1 MSTTLKADPTPA
13 AGVLAN
19 VYTRLGRTLRV
30 PLRGASAAGGADC
43 VRHPEQQFMRW
54 FNRQVA
60 ANPAFAAQ
68 VKSILLVVSREQCV
82 SCQQALVR
90 FLSRFNLGNR
100 LRLLAT
106 DPAPGC
112 GCTQCQKQGE
122 TGQEHEEEAM
132 SAEMSRWRM
141 PTRSAAFLRAPGR
154 GAQPGGAQVSRLVR
168 PLRRRSGLVRTL
180 VRPGLLG
187 YQLDASTAPTAPAPS
202 QSAACAA
209 PGEARPTLRFGA
221 RGEYVKY
228 MQCRLNF
235 HKVSLSQPL
244 VEDGVWGPK
253 TQAAVRSFQQGRGLA
268 VDTVVGPQTWA
279 QLDASSAVTTPI
291 IPTPTT
297 GGTPTPTPG
306 GTTDLEKV
314 RFRNATEIN
323 AFFRARTGQDF
334 VDWFR
339 SKVGGRGAWVRIWQG
354 KTLAVTMP
362 GTADVK
368 AGFQQF
374 WDGIPLVFNSD
385 TVNFAQFAALQSVLI
400 NETGGTMRPIAE
412 AVGIAGHPGLAY
424 AFNKIPGLKASYNGG
439 NNKTA
444 LALFNDPAFLQAHG
458 QKPLGQRLAN
468 TQDGRWGGVAYPAKD
483 YPTSTDSAITG
494 FVQEADFYK
503 FRGRGYIQI
512 TWRNA
517 YQWLIP
523 SVQNYNGSDPII
535 QRYRAQ
541 WQGLSLDAVATR
553 SSNADWN
560 ALFMQSPEF
569 ALGALKIFFG
579 HKSDSI
585 NRVQVG
591 NWPSVRQV
599 ACDVM
604 CTPSYKDLFEQRV
617 KQIFNTLGTA
627 PVPTGPPPGPVPGG
641 GVPQPTPATGTTEA
655 AQREAIVAN
664 ALAMMA
670 EPTIEGKS
678 KGADGFR
685 KGWQKLK
692 VIFETAAPDYIRAGW
707 EENNLKRSTAVSNTA
722 GIPHWCGIF
731 ALWAHRA
738 AGLNVGT
745 WKIGKGIGANPAFRS
760 IPAAQVKKGDVGYIN
775 QPYQHHFIVREVYP
789 DGTIDTIDGNS
800 AATSTIS
807 TKSRVPKKSI
817 SLFFSA
823 F

>member
-1 MSTTLKADPTPA
+1 
-13 AGVLAN
+13 
-19 VYTRLGRTLRV
+19 V

-68 VKSILLVVSREQCV
+68 VKSILLVVNREQCV

-90 FLSRFNLGNR
+90 FLSRFNLGSR

-106 DPAPGC
+106 APAPGC

-122 TGQEHEEEAM
+122 TGPEHEEEAM
-132 SAEMSRWRM
+132 STEVGRWRM
-141 PTRSAAFLRAPGR
+141 PTRAATFRRAPGR
-154 GAQPGGAQVSRLVR
+154 GAQPMGAHVNRLVR
-168 PLRRRSGLVRTL
+168 PLRRRSRLVRTL

-187 YQLDASTAPTAPAPS
+187 YQLDALTAGTAPAPP
-202 QSAACAA
+202 QPAACAA

-235 HKVSLSQPL
+235 HQVNLSQPL
-244 VEDGVWGPK
+244 VADGVWGPK
-253 TQAAVRSFQQGRGLA
+253 TQAAVRSFQQGKGLV
-268 VDTVVGPQTWA
+268 VDAIVGPKTWT
-279 QLDASSAVTTPI
+279 QLDAGVPVKPEIPPQITPS
-291 IPTPTT
+291 
-297 GGTPTPTPG
+297 
-306 GTTDLEKV
+306 GTTDLENV

-339 SKVGGRGAWVRIWQG
+339 AKVGGRGAWKG
-354 KTLAVTMP
+354 TSMP
-362 GTADVK
+362 GIPDVK

-374 WDGIPLVFNSD
+374 WDGIPFVFNS
-385 TVNFAQFAALQSVLI
+385 TEINFAQFAALQSIIV
-400 NETGGTMRPIAE
+400 NETGGRMRPIRE
-412 AVGIAGHPGLAY
+412 AMNPSGAAHGGLAY
-424 AFNKIPGLKASYNGG
+424 AFDTFKIKVGDKLITKSSYNVASS
-439 NNKTA
+439 NITA
-444 LALFNDPAFLQAHG
+444 FKLFNNPEYLQAHDR
-458 QKPLGQRLAN
+458 KPLADRLAR
-468 TQDGRWGGVAYPAKD
+468 TTDERWAGNQYPTDAA
-483 YPTSTDSAITG
+483 PTSTEPTITG

-503 FRGRGYIQI
+503 FRGRGYIQ
-512 TWRNA
+512 TTLRGN
-517 YQWLIP
+517 YKSLIP
-523 SVQNYNGSDPII
+523 SVQSYAGSDPII
-535 QRYRAQ
+535 RRCRDQ
-541 WQGLSLDAVATR
+541 WQGMSTDSVATR
-553 SSNADWN
+553 SSNADWD

-569 ALGALKIFFG
+569 PLNAVKIFFG
-579 HKSDSI
+579 RRKGSINHVQTGNWDSI
-585 NRVQVG
+585 RA
-591 NWPSVRQV
+591 SIRAV
-599 ACDVM
+599 AVDV
-604 CTPSYKDLFEQRV
+604 SAAKAYHDLFEQRV
-617 KQIFNTLGTA
+617 KQIFDTLGA
-627 PVPTGPPPGPVPGG
+627 VPVPGG
-641 GVPQPTPATGTTEA
+641 GTGPSPTPGGGGVPGPGPVPATGTTEA

-670 EPTIEGKS
+670 EPTIEAKS
-678 KGADGFR
+678 KGGDGFR

-692 VIFETAAPDYIRAGW
+692 VIFETAGPDYTRAGW